1 MQINKEENKI
11 EIPLAY
17 QIIVDRLEGSA
28 CQGEIELGHARRIL
42 RKHFRIPHTKV
53 TSIFGELRE
62 MKLIIIENHNLVRIN
77 IEEIKWEREILE
89 GKV

>member
-1 MQINKEENKI
+1 M

-28 CQGEIELGHARRIL
+28 YKGELGLGHAHRIL
-42 RKHFRIPHTKV
+42 RKHFRIPKTKV
-53 TSIFGELRE
+53 TSIFGELRD
-62 MKLIIIENHNLVRIN
+62 MNLICIINLRTVRIN
-77 IEEIKWEREILE
+77 VEDITWDREILE

>member
-1 MQINKEENKI
+1 M
-11 EIPLAY
+11 EIPLVY

-28 CQGEIELGHARRIL
+28 YKGEIELGHARRIL

-53 TSIFGELRE
+53 TSVFSELRDME
-62 MKLIIIENHNLVRIN
+62 LIIIENHNLIKIN
-77 IEEIKWEREILE
+77 VEVITWEREILN